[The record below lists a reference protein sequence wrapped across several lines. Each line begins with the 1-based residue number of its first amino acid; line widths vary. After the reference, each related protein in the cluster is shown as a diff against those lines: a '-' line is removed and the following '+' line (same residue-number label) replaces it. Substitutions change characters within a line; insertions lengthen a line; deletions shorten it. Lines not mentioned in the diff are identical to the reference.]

1 MAYFVVGT
9 RVPCARNSLN
19 EKDIGGPS
27 VRPFEIFCQEFQFN
41 RILRFS
47 LSEQT
52 IQTTNQSRRERQTE
66 VSYFNPRHIVYMLM
80 IIFSF
85 HVLSISFWGNKM
97 QDRLMYLDACR
108 TSTIGYAYGIAM
120 RTKVCT
126 ITVASRSK
134 ETNDLKF
141 HIQL

>member
-1 MAYFVVGT
+1 MAYFVAGT

-19 EKDIGGPS
+19 EKDIGRPS

-97 QDRLMYLDACR
+97 QDRLMFLDARR
-108 TSTIGYAYGIAM
+108 T
-120 RTKVCT
+120 
-126 ITVASRSK
+126 TVARL
-134 ETNDLKF
+134 ETPTALR
-141 HIQL
+141 